1 MSKLHKS
8 YINLKNKDKEKLYLF
23 KSGMFY
29 IALDA
34 DCEKLSQEFGFKKTK
49 LNEQVEKCGFPISRL
64 EFYIEQLKKRNIDF
78 EIIDGDYSKIDN
90 YTDYMNNSKI
100 KKIIKDIENM
110 DLDNLTFKQAYEFLE
125 KTKQEITKIY
135 E

>member
-1 MSKLHKS
+1 
-8 YINLKNKDKEKLYLF
+8 
-23 KSGMFY
+23 
-29 IALDA
+29 
-34 DCEKLSQEFGFKKTK
+34 
-49 LNEQVEKCGFPISRL
+49 
-64 EFYIEQLKKRNIDF
+64 
-78 EIIDGDYSKIDN
+78 
-90 YTDYMNNSKI
+90 MNNSKV

>member
-8 YINLKNKDKEKLYLF
+8 YINLKNKDKEKVYLF

-29 IALDA
+29 IALDS

-64 EFYIEQLKKRNIDF
+64 EFYIEQLKKRNINF
-78 EIIDGDYSKIDN
+78 EIIDGDYSRIDN

-100 KKIIKDIENM
+100 KK
-110 DLDNLTFKQAYEFLE
+110 L
-125 KTKQEITKIY
+125 
-135 E
+135 